1 MNIET
6 QQPQLE
12 AILAPFKA
20 TIGQDYEGYRNHLI
34 RMLNFCFYLANQ
46 KGMLSEDAKEKFI
59 IAAAF
64 HDIGIWTNGTV
75 DYLPPSER
83 EAEKYLK
90 EVGKEEWMEEIILM
104 ISEHH
109 KLRAYKNEQY
119 PLVEVFRQADLVDFS
134 LGMVRKGIPKEF
146 VMPVKNEIPNAGF
159 HRLLMKLSWR
169 QLKKHPL
176 NPAPMMKW

>member
-1 MNIET
+1 MNVIT
-6 QQPQLE
+6 QLQELE
-12 AILAPFKA
+12 DILSPYKDM
-20 TIGQDYEGYRNHLI
+20 IGNDYQGYRNHLV
-34 RMLNFCFYLANQ
+34 RMLNFCFYLAEQ
-46 KGMLSEDAKEKFI
+46 KGLLTEEAKEKFI

-64 HDIGIWTNGTV
+64 HDIGIWTGNTV

-83 EAEKYLK
+83 EAKAYLK
-90 EVGKEEWMEEIILM
+90 EAGKEEWIKEVVLM

-109 KLRAYKNEQY
+109 KLRAYKSDHY

-134 LGMVRKGIPKEF
+134 LGMVKKGIPNAF
-146 VMPVKNEIPNAGF
+146 VQSVKNTIPNAGF
-159 HRLLMKLSWR
+159 HKLLMQLSWK